1 MFQLNMS
8 KVAKLERESCWVFT
22 SPVVLRRILSNC
34 RYVQKCRYA
43 KMSIRARS
51 LLSISDND
59 HQTHTAN
66 MISDMV
72 SDMLS
77 VTAADV
83 ERRLDECVDGGGAS
97 PKMYR
102 VVKVIEFI
110 EGVKNTVA
118 ASRWASI
125 KKQAGDVAIPGHRG
139 AICVNEEGL
148 EKVLLLTK
156 ECELKTVALSTR
168 GHVIDEMKVRE
179 VILHAGNT
187 EISVQVL

>member
-1 MFQLNMS
+1 MS
-8 KVAKLERESCWVFT
+8 IRS
-22 SPVVLRRILSNC
+22 
-34 RYVQKCRYA
+34 
-43 KMSIRARS
+43 KMSIRSNVDTARS
-51 LLSISDND
+51 LLSIYDND
-59 HQTHTAN
+59 HQPRTAN
-66 MISDMV
+66 MVSDMV
-72 SDMLS
+72 SDMLAVAP

-83 ERRLDECVDGGGAS
+83 ERQLDECAVVGSS
-97 PKMYR
+97 PKTYR
-102 VVKVIEFI
+102 VVKVIEII

-125 KKQAGDVAIPGHRG
+125 KKQAGDIAIPGHRG

-168 GHVIDEMKVRE
+168 GHVIDETKVRE

-187 EISVQVL
+187 EISVQVF